1 MKIKFLLI
9 SILLLAC
16 TSSPTIE
23 EQNVS
28 VMQQLEADY
37 KKGRISDDEYYT
49 YLTYSVFAQE
59 LLPEKYNAPM
69 RSHDAT
75 PAIRKVQKAYPTLS
89 KATQEHIKQWIKS
102 LPPKPKKPGVRP

>member
-1 MKIKFLLI
+1 MKINFLFISFLL
-9 SILLLAC
+9 LTC

-28 VMQQLEADY
+28 VMQQLESDY
-37 KKGRISDDEYYT
+37 NKGRISDDEYYT

-75 PAIRKVQKAYPTLS
+75 PTIRRVQKVYPTLS
-89 KATQEHIKQWIKS
+89 NATQEHLKQWIKPS
-102 LPPKPKKPGVRP
+102 PPKPIKPGVKP